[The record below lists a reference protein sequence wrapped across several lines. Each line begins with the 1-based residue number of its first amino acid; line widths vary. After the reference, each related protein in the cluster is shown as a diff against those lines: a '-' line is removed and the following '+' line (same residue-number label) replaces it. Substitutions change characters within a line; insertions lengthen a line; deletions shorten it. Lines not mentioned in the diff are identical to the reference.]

1 MINMTFSF
9 VLFILTSFV
18 SGTFSQN
25 VINKNTLKRQ
35 CDFQDIM
42 KTKFTVS
49 EYENNPSNFKYIYNI
64 DKEVDEDTGV
74 SLYIDRETCLFMSDK
89 YKQHAFKN
97 QNEYYK
103 INKFVVLDIKYM
115 GYIDNCLLLQYE
127 NMNIKECSCIIINA
141 ATTQASTT
149 RASTTQAST
158 TRASTTQASTTQA
171 STTRA
176 STTRASTTT
185 NSINNYINKSGVSEA
200 SKIQEI
206 KINMSSGTLI
216 GIIVGSILGVFFIL
230 LPISSII
237 LKKRKKNKKNQ
248 VIENQVIENPL
259 YDTNFNKSG
268 ANSRLETDL
277 NNVYYEEPITYNPEY
292 TTYNK
297 QHDDVG
303 YEVNDPSYI
312 EYE

>member
-141 ATTQASTT
+141 ATTQAT
-149 RASTTQAST
+149 T

-200 SKIQEI
+200 SKIQEN

>member
-127 NMNIKECSCIIINA
+127 NMNIKECLL
-141 ATTQASTT
+141 
-149 RASTTQAST
+149 
-158 TRASTTQASTTQA
+158 
-171 STTRA
+171 
-176 STTRASTTT
+176 
-185 NSINNYINKSGVSEA
+185 
-200 SKIQEI
+200 I
-206 KINMSSGTLI
+206 KRIY
-216 GIIVGSILGVFFIL
+216 SIL
-230 LPISSII
+230 SNMII
-237 LKKRKKNKKNQ
+237 KK
-248 VIENQVIENPL
+248 
-259 YDTNFNKSG
+259 
-268 ANSRLETDL
+268 
-277 NNVYYEEPITYNPEY
+277 
-292 TTYNK
+292 
-297 QHDDVG
+297 
-303 YEVNDPSYI
+303 
-312 EYE
+312 